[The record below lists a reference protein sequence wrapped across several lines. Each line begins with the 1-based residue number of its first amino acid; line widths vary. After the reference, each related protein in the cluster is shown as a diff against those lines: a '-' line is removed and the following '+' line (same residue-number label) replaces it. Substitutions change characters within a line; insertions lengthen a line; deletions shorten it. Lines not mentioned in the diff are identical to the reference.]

1 MNIGK
6 IDFKNEFSAVK
17 SKIKRKASGG
27 KRQNKKEKQP
37 RPKYPSAA
45 KDSRRSVVFHVPVA
59 LQTVVAVLICCGVLM
74 AAGFAVFTVE
84 QNEIS
89 SLKKDLKAY
98 ADDGVVPAGSMDA
111 SVSLNIEA
119 VAGRVSSLQKIIDG
133 ASDGTLSNDELQWIS
148 TELDEITLES
158 QILNDVLNDTEADKT
173 LKTTYKDAV
182 QSPLVTLQESFD
194 ALKVQ
199 DADVVDTAVEGGAA
213 TDTGAFKSSPGM
225 ETGTKWGIAIAAA
238 VLLILILFGFLF
250 RYKIAAF
257 FSRSK
262 KTGKASAG
270 KKKNTKNSRGSAS
283 RPGGKKPVSYPSNV
297 KPAEKEHKTIPAEKP
312 KAAATDESTP
322 LEETSGTELDE
333 NDAFLE
339 ELAPA
344 LRKLAEKERKK
355 AEDGTGMIEPSE
367 EDLITFDDSVVT
379 QDAIEE
385 EEDSLFTKHGESPEK
400 GKEDQ

>member
-17 SKIKRKASGG
+17 SKLKRKASGG
-27 KRQNKKEKQP
+27 KRQHKNEKQP
-37 RPKYPSAA
+37 RPKYPSAT

-59 LQTVVAVLICCGVLM
+59 LQTVVAVLICCGVLI
-74 AAGFAVFTVE
+74 AVGFAVFTVE
-84 QNEIS
+84 QSEII
-89 SLKKDLKAY
+89 SLKKDLKTY
-98 ADDGVVPAGSMDA
+98 ADDGVVPAGSMEA
-111 SVSLNIEA
+111 SVSLNVEA

-133 ASDGTLSNDELQWIS
+133 AADGTLSNDDLQWLS
-148 TELDEITLES
+148 TEIDEITLES
-158 QILNDVLNDTEADKT
+158 QILNDVLNDTEADKV
-173 LKTTYKDAV
+173 LKTTYKDTV

-199 DADVVDTAVEGGAA
+199 DADMVDTAVDGGAA

-225 ETGTKWGIAIAAA
+225 ETGTKWGIAIAVI
-238 VLLILILFGFLF
+238 VLLILIVLGFLF
-250 RYKIAAF
+250 RYKIAAI

-270 KKKNTKNSRGSAS
+270 KKKNTKNAKGSPS
-283 RPGGKKPVSYPSNV
+283 RPGGKKPVSSPPNM
-297 KPAEKEHKTIPAEKP
+297 KPEEKEHRTISAEKP
-312 KAAATDESTP
+312 KAADESTP
-322 LEETSGTELDE
+322 SEETSGTELDE

-367 EDLITFDDSVVT
+367 EDLMTFDDSVVT